1 MITYLCEDTPE
12 GIFTAVCDAWAAKI
26 PDDRLHL
33 MTEQEMNFS
42 LFTEYRQVETDQEK
56 AVKVARSIR
65 QKIANEAYIQV
76 YYASLSNEEDKVDA
90 IYHFLKQGFR
100 YGARVLDMHGLVQV
114 CRVYEL
120 YRSVSNE
127 NQKYRGFVRF
137 AEIGRQGRKIL
148 LARIRPKNQL
158 LPLLGQH
165 FADRFGQENFAIID
179 DERAMG
185 YFHGETAFLSKVD
198 MAQIDRLWQGQR
210 DTAYE
215 ELFQTFFRSIAIKER
230 ENYVCQ
236 RTMCPI
242 RYRDYMVEF
251 SGGKADKET
260 QMAGGGVQIVEN
272 RTESM
277 ETGTKQMGSHKIQGE
292 HKA

>member
-12 GIFTAVCDAWAAKI
+12 GIFTAVYDAWAARI

-65 QKIANEAYIQV
+65 QKIADEAYVQV
-76 YYASLSNEEDKVDA
+76 YYASLSDEEDKVDA

-100 YGARVLDMHGLVQV
+100 YGARVLDMHGLAQV

-120 YRSVSNE
+120 YRAVSNE

-137 AEIGRQGRKIL
+137 AEIGRQGQKIL

-198 MAQIDRLWQGQR
+198 IAQIDRLWREKR

-215 ELFQTFFRSIAIKER
+215 ELFRTFFHSIAIKER

-251 SGGKADKET
+251 SK
-260 QMAGGGVQIVEN
+260 
-272 RTESM
+272 
-277 ETGTKQMGSHKIQGE
+277 TGTDQTALHKIQEE
-292 HKA
+292 HRA

>member
-12 GIFTAVCDAWAAKI
+12 GIFTAVYDAWAAKI
-26 PDDRLHL
+26 PDDQLHL

-65 QKIANEAYIQV
+65 QKIANEAYVQI
-76 YYASLSNEEDKVDA
+76 YYASLSDEEDKVDA

-100 YGARVLDMHGLVQV
+100 YGARVLDMHGLAQV

-120 YRSVSNE
+120 YRAVSNE

-137 AEIGRQGRKIL
+137 AEIGRQGQKIL

-185 YFHGETAFLSKVD
+185 YFHGVTAFLSKVD
-198 MAQIDRLWQGQR
+198 IVQIDRLWQEQR

-251 SGGKADKET
+251 T
-260 QMAGGGVQIVEN
+260 N
-272 RTESM
+272 
-277 ETGTKQMGSHKIQGE
+277 TGTDQTTLHKIKEE
-292 HKA
+292 HRA

>member
-1 MITYLCEDTPE
+1 M
-12 GIFTAVCDAWAAKI
+12 
-26 PDDRLHL
+26 
-33 MTEQEMNFS
+33 
-42 LFTEYRQVETDQEK
+42 
-56 AVKVARSIR
+56 
-65 QKIANEAYIQV
+65 

-185 YFHGETAFLSKVD
+185 YFHGETDFLSKVD

-210 DTAYE
+210 DTSYE

-251 SGGKADKET
+251 SGGKADEET
-260 QMAGGGVQIVEN
+260 QMAGGRLQMVEN

-277 ETGTKQMGSHKIQGE
+277 GTGTKQMGSHKIQGE